1 MFDLKSR
8 TTVRYFYLKLGEGN
22 EEAALRLGQQ
32 TPTAAVFFD
41 DCSEADYEKGLGKSQ
56 SRLFWE
62 RGKEG
67 NREETVM
74 VVISRGQIWLLQPI
88 GAVTFS
94 APYLKNGFPLTTKE
108 MPVRILQKKLCKDVP
123 PVLAGIACS
132 QYHGRRTFTEIGHWG
147 NMKAIDCVLGR
158 ANDPKLFAD
167 EHWNLQKQG
176 PAQLLECLGRTE
188 LETLV
193 AKLFEAHGCHVP
205 AYLGGTLR
213 DIDVLAYNAESS
225 LVDVNGIRIEPGA
238 RISLQV
244 KTWSN
249 EPRSDAVDYLI
260 SLSPPPDSKSY
271 GPDWILESVK
281 QAPLV
286 LQWMKRSLSWLPPKF
301 LQKFAL

>member
-8 TTVRYFYLKLGEGN
+8 RTVHYFYLKLGQGN
-22 EEAALRLGQQ
+22 EEAALRLGQS

-41 DCSEADYEKGLGKSQ
+41 DCSEADYEKGLGKKQ

-62 RGKEG
+62 RGKKG

-74 VVISRGQIWLLQPI
+74 VVISGGQIWLLQPI
-88 GAVTFS
+88 GEVTFS
-94 APYLKNGFPLTTKE
+94 EPYVKNGFHLTTKE
-108 MPVRILQKKLCKDVP
+108 MPVRILQRKSCKDVP
-123 PVLAGIACS
+123 PVLAGIGCS

-147 NMKAIDCVLGR
+147 NLKAIDYVLGR
-158 ANDPKLFAD
+158 LSNPRLFQE
-167 EHWNLQKQG
+167 EHWNLQYQTA
-176 PAQLLECLGRTE
+176 AQLFECLGSTE

-213 DIDVLAYNAESS
+213 DIDILAYNDGSS
-225 LVDVNGIRIEPGA
+225 PVDANGIRIDPGA
-238 RISLQV
+238 MISLQV

-271 GPDWILESVK
+271 GPTG
-281 QAPLV
+281 
-286 LQWMKRSLSWLPPKF
+286 F
-301 LQKFAL
+301 